1 MVAAACGAGVGG
13 RSGDQRGGRRPRAV
27 TCASGD
33 RPSRTRVCGVG
44 EGRGDKRMGGAAEAG
59 GAGSQ
64 VQASYG
70 MRAGEDSMVEMSSPE
85 TGGW

>member
-1 MVAAACGAGVGG
+1 MVATARGAGVEGG
-13 RSGDQRGGRRPRAV
+13 NGDRRGGRRPRAV

-33 RPSRTRVCGVG
+33 RPSHTGVCGVG
-44 EGRGDKRMGGAAEAG
+44 EGRGGERAGTTEAG
-59 GAGSQ
+59 GTGSQ

-70 MRAGEDSMVEMSSPE
+70 MREGEDSMVETPSPE